1 MHQDYSGNAP
11 PAPAPTAKKGRKTPS
26 VPSCLGGGGLGDNS
40 VYGVSVCSKTIY
52 FAAFAARLKT
62 YMFPMYPSSQT
73 DDPVGMIPN
82 ENVKSCI

>member
-1 MHQDYSGNAP
+1 MFFGWTLKVKYTTHLLMFKSG
-11 PAPAPTAKKGRKTPS
+11 
-26 VPSCLGGGGLGDNS
+26 CLGAGGLGDNS